1 MELVTPELG
10 LFFWMVVSFSI
21 VVFLLGKF
29 AWKPILNALKER
41 EESIDEA
48 LQSAEKAREEMSHL
62 KADNEQIIKEAK
74 LQREMLIKEARE
86 IKDKIIEEATA
97 QANNEAKKIIENAK
111 KLIQNEQKVAIT
123 EIKNQISLLSVKI
136 AEKLIK
142 QELSKDKKQEDL
154 INNLLKEI
162 KVN

>member
-21 VVFLLGKF
+21 LVFLLGKF

-62 KADNEQIIKEAK
+62 KANNEQIIKEAK

-97 QANNEAKKIIENAK
+97 QANNEAKKLIENAK

>member
-21 VVFLLGKF
+21 VAFLLGKF

-41 EESIDEA
+41 EESIDDA
-48 LQSAEKAREEMSHL
+48 LQSAEKAREEMTHL
-62 KADNEQIIKEAK
+62 KAGNEQIIKEAK
-74 LQREMLIKEARE
+74 LQREKLIAEARE
-86 IKDKIIEEATA
+86 IKNKIIEEATA
-97 QANNEAKKIIENAK
+97 LADNETKKIIENAK
-111 KLIQNEQKVAIT
+111 TTIQNEKKVAIT
-123 EIKNQISLLSVKI
+123 EIKNQISLLSVEI

-154 INNLLKEI
+154 INNLLEEI
-162 KVN
+162 KIN